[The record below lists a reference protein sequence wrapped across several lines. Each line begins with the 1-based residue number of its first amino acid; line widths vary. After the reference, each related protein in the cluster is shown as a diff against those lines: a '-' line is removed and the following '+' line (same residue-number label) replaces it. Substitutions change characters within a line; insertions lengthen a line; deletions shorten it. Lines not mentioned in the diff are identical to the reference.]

1 MSENTELEALNGA
14 DENPYIVVVGEVV
27 GMTDRTLN
35 IRYLGLEGERTVV
48 VDRLKFG
55 PAGSTGVPMGDG
67 LRAFAIKEMTCEVC
81 ENNNAGDNK
90 KRSLALELDED
101 GNENRTYT
109 SCPNCNGRGI
119 LTDFGTNTPNIDGEH
134 GDTVSLMEQGE
145 LPESS
150 QPIFAFVDGGN
161 RGGITSQWDQP
172 ITRLELGAMTP
183 NGDWAVV
190 KTAKTVDRQIVQ
202 VADIVQHF
210 NPAYASILKPHGH
223 PIGRPK
229 TGVYATVQHAEIFA
243 PIIENC
249 EEKGLKYHAWGTN
262 RGQDAYCDILLAENG
277 SREDVIANLRKLGVN
292 QSMLS
297 LRENPDAVVK
307 FGIRIHHSFDG
318 ALSVSGFA
326 ERVACLNGIVSGQSH
341 SLLKAQHKLGVMD
354 KLDFGELA
362 GMICEAALTMWNEM
376 IKVGEMNHIPLDKA
390 AWDSLLALLEQRKI
404 LSYPKVGQNGQL
416 TGGRVF
422 RAATQGWDDPTLD
435 WVAVGGD
442 NPDTVGSLNHGMNV
456 ITGITSHHVEANDVH
471 GRVTGGQAISV
482 ARTEKMLRDTHGVF
496 REVQDSAY
504 AGFVEEMG
512 RQPSNMDELEEWVQ
526 FNGVPILNDFAQD
539 QNGNILP
546 ELTREIKNDDGQVV
560 QTIRAQLTST
570 YTPAAN

>member
-1 MSENTELEALNGA
+1 MSGNTELEALNGA
-14 DENPYIVVVGEVV
+14 DDTNPYMVVVGEVV

-67 LRAFAIKEMTCEVC
+67 LRAFAIEELTCEVC

-90 KRSLALELDED
+90 KRSVAIELDEE
-101 GNENRTYT
+101 GNETRTFST
-109 SCPNCNGRGI
+109 CQTCNGRGI

-161 RGGITSQWDQP
+161 RGGLTSQWDQP
-172 ITRLELGAMTP
+172 INRLELGAMTP
-183 NGDWAVV
+183 NGDYV
-190 KTAKTVDRQIVQ
+190 TVQPPV
-202 VADIVQHF
+202 VQHF
-210 NPAYASILKPHGH
+210 NPAYASIEMPHGY

-229 TGVYATVQHAEIFA
+229 TGVYATVQHAKVFA

-249 EEKGLKYHAWGTN
+249 EEKGLNYHAWGTN
-262 RGQDAYCDILLAENG
+262 RGQDAYLDILLAENG
-277 SREDVIANLRKLGVN
+277 SRQDVINNLRKLGVADN
-292 QSMLS
+292 MAT
-297 LRENPDAVVK
+297 LRENPNAIVK

-326 ERVACLNGIVSGQSH
+326 ERVACLNGMVSGQSH
-341 SLLKAQHKLGVMD
+341 SLLKAQHKLGVM
-354 KLDFGELA
+354 KALDFGELA

-422 RAATQGWDDPTLD
+422 RAATQGWENPELD

-482 ARTEKMLRDTHGVF
+482 ARTEKTLRDTHSVF

-512 RQPSNMDELEEWVQ
+512 RQPSNMDELEEWVA

>member
-1 MSENTELEALNGA
+1 
-14 DENPYIVVVGEVV
+14 
-27 GMTDRTLN
+27 
-35 IRYLGLEGERTVV
+35 
-48 VDRLKFG
+48 
-55 PAGSTGVPMGDG
+55 MGDG
-67 LRAFAIKEMTCEVC
+67 LRAFAIEEMTCEVC

-90 KRSLALELDED
+90 KRSVAIELDEE
-101 GNENRTYT
+101 GKETRTFST
-109 SCPNCNGRGI
+109 CQNCNGRGI

-134 GDTVSLMEQGE
+134 GDTVSLMEQGG
-145 LPESS
+145 LPQSS
-150 QPIFAFVDGGN
+150 QPIFASVDSGN
-161 RGGITSQWDQP
+161 RGGLTSQWDQP
-172 ITRLELGAMTP
+172 INRLELGALTP
-183 NGDWAVV
+183 NGDYV
-190 KTAKTVDRQIVQ
+190 TVQPPV
-202 VADIVQHF
+202 VQHF
-210 NPAYASILKPHGH
+210 NPAYASIEMPHGY

-229 TGVYATVQHAEIFA
+229 TGVYATVQHAKIFA

-249 EEKGLKYHAWGTN
+249 EKEGLPFHAWGTN
-262 RGQDAYCDILLAENG
+262 RGQDAYLDILLAENG
-277 SREDVIANLRKLGVN
+277 SREDVIANLKKLG
-292 QSMLS
+292 STGMT
-297 LRENPDAVVK
+297 LRDNPDAIVK

-326 ERVACLNGIVSGQSH
+326 ERCACANGMFSTQSH

-354 KLDFGELA
+354 KLDFSELG

-390 AWDSLLALLEQRKI
+390 AWDSLLVLLEQRKL

-422 RAATQGWDDPTLD
+422 RAATQGWNDPTLD

-456 ITGITSHHVEANDVH
+456 LTGITTHQVEANDVH

-482 ARTEKMLRDTHGVF
+482 ARTEKTLRDTHGVF

-512 RQPSNMDELEEWVQ
+512 RQPDNMGELEEWVA
-526 FNGVPILNDFAQD
+526 FNGVPMLNEFAAD
-539 QNGNILP
+539 QQGNILP
-546 ELTREIKNDDGQVV
+546 EVTKDIKNEAGQVV
-560 QTIRAQLTST
+560 QTIRAQLTSQ